1 MLGGRAGMA
10 HYRLFRASSRQV
22 STASLMK
29 LGEMLTSD
37 EARQGVTRLRLT
49 LAEIAKLK
57 LQYGA
62 EPAPIDFTYYKSKLD
77 PSIVA
82 TFEESYAALK
92 FPTKAT
98 VPPDPADAAHT
109 NDQLAAADAL
119 IKESEDRIAE
129 LQKTI
134 AMMEEKKT
142 GPTTTIADV
151 FAQYPEL
158 EAEVDEEIDKHEWYK
173 DAI

>member
-1 MLGGRAGMA
+1 MLGRGSAMA
-10 HYRLFRASSRQV
+10 RYRVYQASSRQM

-37 EARQGVTRLRLT
+37 EARQGVNRLRLT

-57 LQYGA
+57 MQYGA
-62 EPAPIDFTYYKSKLD
+62 EPAPIDFAYYKSKLD
-77 PSIVA
+77 PLVVA
-82 TFEESYAALK
+82 TFEESYATLD
-92 FPTKAT
+92 FPKKAA
-98 VPPDPADAAHT
+98 VPLDETDAAATKEH
-109 NDQLAAADAL
+109 LAAADAL

-129 LQKTI
+129 LKNKI
-134 AMMEEKKT
+134 SMMEEKMT

-151 FAQYPEL
+151 FAQFPEL
-158 EAEVDEEIDKHEWYK
+158 EAEVDEEINKHEWYK